1 LLAATWIGFQVAA
14 NELSITDPEAEADPE
29 ADAADADP
37 EPEAEAEAEE
47 VELLA
52 PLTIDLTQK
61 SWFPESMEQ
70 TAIRRG
76 LTTYKTSYSSRT

>member
-1 LLAATWIGFQVAA
+1 MTDPEAAA
-14 NELSITDPEAEADPE
+14 DPEAEA
-29 ADAADADP
+29 A
-37 EPEAEAEAEE
+37 EPEAEAEE

-70 TAIRRG
+70 TAFRRG
-76 LTTYKTSYSSRT
+76 LTTYKTSYNSRT

>member
-1 LLAATWIGFQVAA
+1 VAA
-14 NELSITDPEAEADPE
+14 NELSITDPEAAADPE
-29 ADAADADP
+29 ADAAEPEAD
-37 EPEAEAEAEE
+37 PEAEAEAEE

-70 TAIRRG
+70 TAFRRG
-76 LTTYKTSYSSRT
+76 LTTYKTSYNSRT

>member
-1 LLAATWIGFQVAA
+1 MLAATWIGFQVAA
-14 NELSITDPEAEADPE
+14 NELSITDPEAAADPE
-29 ADAADADP
+29 AEAAEPEAD
-37 EPEAEAEAEE
+37 PEAEAEAEE

-70 TAIRRG
+70 TAFRRG
-76 LTTYKTSYSSRT
+76 LTTYKTSYNSRT

>member
-14 NELSITDPEAEADPE
+14 NELSMTDPEAAADPE
-29 ADAADADP
+29 ADAAEPEAD
-37 EPEAEAEAEE
+37 PEAEAEAEE

-70 TAIRRG
+70 TAFRRG
-76 LTTYKTSYSSRT
+76 LTTYKTSYNSRT

>member
-1 LLAATWIGFQVAA
+1 MAA
-14 NELSITDPEAEADPE
+14 NELSMTDPEAAADPEAEAAEPE
-29 ADAADADP
+29 AD
-37 EPEAEAEAEE
+37 PEAEAEAEE

-70 TAIRRG
+70 TAFRRG
-76 LTTYKTSYSSRT
+76 LTTYKTSYNSRT

>member
-1 LLAATWIGFQVAA
+1 VAA
-14 NELSITDPEAEADPE
+14 NELSMTDPEAAADPE
-29 ADAADADP
+29 ADAAEPEAD
-37 EPEAEAEAEE
+37 PEAEAEAEE

-70 TAIRRG
+70 TAFRRG
-76 LTTYKTSYSSRT
+76 LTTYKTSYNSRT

>member
-1 LLAATWIGFQVAA
+1 M
-14 NELSITDPEAEADPE
+14 TDPEAAADSEAEAADPE
-29 ADAADADP
+29 AED
-37 EPEAEAEAEE
+37 EAEE

-70 TAIRRG
+70 TAFRRG
-76 LTTYKTSYSSRT
+76 LTTYKTSYNSRT